1 MAYAASNSANRRT
14 TTPHHPAHRAAPA
27 KPQAKSRGRR
37 QRRSL
42 LLLPIIAF
50 AALMIAAV
58 VYVSYI
64 LWPQW
69 PNEPAAINA
78 PSIPVIVG
86 NAAFNIPPE
95 AIRVPVQRRPGTQ
108 SRIDLAFQWPS
119 LNPPGPEH
127 AAATKNDMTHQ
138 NAENGMMNRIFV
150 TIAASDTVDPLQ
162 NLQTIY
168 SHYIGTTTTE
178 RDGLIIQPFLNDTP
192 YQGEDL
198 IYPQAERESM
208 SMRCSRPGLADTPGI
223 CLHERHVAGAT
234 VTFRFPRAWLS
245 DWRLVETNI
254 GKLLETLQ
262 APAS

>member
-1 MAYAASNSANRRT
+1 MAYAASNSANHRAP
-14 TTPHHPAHRAAPA
+14 TPHHTAHRAAPV
-27 KPQAKSRGRR
+27 KPRAKSRGRHG
-37 QRRSL
+37 RSL
-42 LLLPIIAF
+42 LLLPILAF
-50 AALMIAAV
+50 AAVMIAAV

-69 PNEPAAINA
+69 PHEPAVINA

-86 NAAFNIPPE
+86 SVAFNIPPE
-95 AIRVPVQRRPGTQ
+95 AIRVPMQRRPGTQ
-108 SRIDLAFQWPS
+108 NRVDLAFQWPS
-119 LNPPGPEH
+119 LNPPGVEH
-127 AAATKNDMTHQ
+127 TAAAKNDVTHQ

-150 TIAASDTVDPLQ
+150 TIATSSTVEPLQ
-162 NLQTIY
+162 NLQAIY
-168 SHYIGTTTTE
+168 AHYIGNTSFDE
-178 RDGLIIQPFLNDTP
+178 HDGLIIQPFLNDTP

-198 IYPQAERESM
+198 IYPQKERETM

-223 CLHERHVAGAT
+223 CLLERHVGDAT

-254 GKLLETLQ
+254 GKLLATLQ